1 MVTLIGPE
9 RLRELTP
16 WDQLIDALRC
26 AFREP
31 CHLPERLHFD
41 ISGAGSLLVMPA
53 WIQNGLLGVKV
64 VQAFPGNSIIGKPTV
79 HGVYMLASAIDGEV
93 YSLIDAQ
100 ELTARR
106 TAATSALASTFLSR
120 DASRCLLVMGAEL
133 LASRVSDTLGLHA
146 EPVESLEHAL
156 SRADIISTVTGA
168 LDPILPGRSLRPGT
182 HIDLIGGF
190 TPLMRE
196 ADDDVMRSAN
206 IYVDM
211 LSSALREA
219 GDITIP
225 LERGVIDRSDIRGDL
240 FDLCTGRIAKR
251 NSDDAITV
259 FKSLGIALEDL
270 AAAVLGTLCRHRCP
284 PPQTRS
290 AVRRNHR
297 GARRPS
303 HSRLR
308 VVVRICIPLLSKANP
323 SASTI
328 GVCWITDPCGSSCIC
343 TVALAHCV
351 TDRFGRFK
359 TPNDP
364 CTAGTL
370 RYCLLDVADPRSI
383 ASQRC
388 CRTSVQK

>member
-120 DASRCLLVMGAEL
+120 DASRCLLVMGTGRLAFEVTSAHASVRPIQHVMIWGRHRDRAEL

-270 AAAVLGTLCRHRCP
+270 AAAVLAWNTL
-284 PPQTRS
+284 QTQ
-290 AVRRNHR
+290 V
-297 GARRPS
+297 
-303 HSRLR
+303 
-308 VVVRICIPLLSKANP
+308 P
-323 SASTI
+323 SAANA
-328 GVCWITDPCGSSCIC
+328 VSSAAESPRGEKA
-343 TVALAHCV
+343 VA
-351 TDRFGRFK
+351 
-359 TPNDP
+359 
-364 CTAGTL
+364 
-370 RYCLLDVADPRSI
+370 
-383 ASQRC
+383 Q
-388 CRTSVQK
+388 